1 MEEKLKKIL
10 SQILRVPQNEI
21 TSNSSPDNIS
31 SWDSL
36 QHMNIMLALEQ
47 SFGVSFTDEEIVE
60 SLSYEIILETLNEKL

>member
-1 MEEKLKKIL
+1 MEEKLKKLL

-21 TSNSSPDNIS
+21 TFNSSPDNIS
-31 SWDSL
+31 SWDSI

>member
-1 MEEKLKKIL
+1 MEEKLKKLL

>member
-10 SQILRVPQNEI
+10 SQMLRVPQNEI

-60 SLSYEIILETLNEKL
+60 SLSYEILLETLNEKL

>member
-1 MEEKLKKIL
+1 MEEKLKKVL